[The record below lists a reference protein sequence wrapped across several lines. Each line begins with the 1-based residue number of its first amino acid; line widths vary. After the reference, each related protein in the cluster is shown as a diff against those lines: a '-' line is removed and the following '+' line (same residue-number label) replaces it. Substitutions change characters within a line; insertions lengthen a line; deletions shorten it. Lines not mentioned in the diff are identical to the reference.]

1 MRGFHKYITL
11 GVRTPGSAQEV
22 FGGGGGGGGGLL
34 DFKVYLSP
42 LLGEGDR
49 SRIER
54 LREGFRERE
63 REGRVK
69 EGEGERERGREGE
82 TRGGRLRQLNGSCLT
97 LLWWWC

>member
-22 FGGGGGGGGGLL
+22 FGGGGGGGGLL

-54 LREGFRERE
+54 FREGFRERD

-69 EGEGERERGREGE
+69 EGEGE
-82 TRGGRLRQLNGSCLT
+82 TRGDRLRQLNGSCLT

>member
-11 GVRTPGSAQEV
+11 GVRTPGSAQKV

-42 LLGEGDR
+42 LLGEGDQ

-54 LREGFRERE
+54 FREGFRERD

-69 EGEGERERGREGE
+69 EGEGE
-82 TRGGRLRQLNGSCLT
+82 TRGDRLRQLNGSCLT

>member
-22 FGGGGGGGGGLL
+22 FGGGGGGLL

-42 LLGEGDR
+42 LLGEGDQ

-54 LREGFRERE
+54 FREGFRERD

-69 EGEGERERGREGE
+69 EGEGE
-82 TRGGRLRQLNGSCLT
+82 TRGDRLRQLNGSCLT

>member
-22 FGGGGGGGGGLL
+22 FGGGGGGGGLL

-42 LLGEGDR
+42 LLGEGDQ

-54 LREGFRERE
+54 FREGFRERD

-69 EGEGERERGREGE
+69 EGEGE
-82 TRGGRLRQLNGSCLT
+82 TRGDRLRQLNGSCLT